1 MSNEV
6 VEILQKVGA
15 VLLNDHFVGTS
26 GRHLEGYV
34 NKDALFPHTEETSR
48 IGQLFA
54 ETFKNHDIDT
64 VAAPAMGGIILSQWA
79 AYHLSKIKGKEIYS
93 VYAEKVDGNLQLTRG
108 YDAFVKGKK
117 VLVIEDL
124 TTTGESLK
132 KVIQVV
138 QEAGGKIVAA
148 SVMLNKDPELVSSQT
163 FGVPFVALAE
173 LRVRSFDEKDCP
185 LCQKNVPINVTV
197 GHGKKYLQQKI

>member
-1 MSNEV
+1 M
-6 VEILQKVGA
+6 
-15 VLLNDHFVGTS
+15 
-26 GRHLEGYV
+26 
-34 NKDALFPHTEETSR
+34 
-48 IGQLFA
+48 
-54 ETFKNHDIDT
+54 
-64 VAAPAMGGIILSQWA
+64 
-79 AYHLSKIKGKEIYS
+79 
-93 VYAEKVDGNLQLTRG
+93 YAEKVDGNLQLTRG

>member
-54 ETFKNHDIDT
+54 ETFNNHDIDT